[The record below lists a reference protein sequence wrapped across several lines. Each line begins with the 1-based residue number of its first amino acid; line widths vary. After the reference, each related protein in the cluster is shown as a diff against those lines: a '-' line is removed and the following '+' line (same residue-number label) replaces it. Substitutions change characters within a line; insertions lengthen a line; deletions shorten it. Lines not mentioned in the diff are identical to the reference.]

1 LRRFPPICRIQRKH
15 WSHVGWLARTLGA
28 MAFCAYRTSKERNSE
43 IEFMIRDD
51 DWRFRHLMLDL
62 NDVEGLFTE

>member
-1 LRRFPPICRIQRKH
+1 
-15 WSHVGWLARTLGA
+15 
-28 MAFCAYRTSKERNSE
+28 MAFCAYRTSKKRNSE